1 MIENKKM
8 RLGMVLDS
16 SGRPLTIEP
25 LPSPQISRWTARQ
38 KAKIVA
44 AVNAGLLT
52 TGEACSRYALSLEE
66 FASWHSAIHRGGMN
80 GLRTR
85 RAQHDHDH
93 RIDADDHANM
103 ADR

>member
-16 SGRPLTIEP
+16 LGRPLTIEA

-66 FASWHSAIHRGGMN
+66 FASWHRAVNHAGMN
-80 GLRTR
+80 GLKTR
-85 RAQHDHDH
+85 RTQQHDHRVDS
-93 RIDADDHANM
+93 DDHASM
-103 ADR
+103 AER